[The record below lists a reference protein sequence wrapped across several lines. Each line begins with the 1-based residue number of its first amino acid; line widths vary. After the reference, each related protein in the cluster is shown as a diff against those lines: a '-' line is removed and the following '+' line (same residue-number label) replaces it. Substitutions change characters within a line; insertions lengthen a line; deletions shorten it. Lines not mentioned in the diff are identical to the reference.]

1 MYCMKIVFWAMIIIC
16 FFAYLAVMLPVALN
30 DYMMPE
36 NVYDPATDA
45 QIRAD
50 YILAGIGI
58 ACVGG
63 LCVVLLVV
71 RSMDR

>member
-1 MYCMKIVFWAMIIIC
+1 MYCMKILLWIMIVVC
-16 FFAYLAVMLPVALN
+16 FFAYLAVMLPVAIN
-30 DYMMPE
+30 DYMVSE
-36 NVYDPATDA
+36 EAYDPRSDA

-63 LCVVLLVV
+63 LCAILLVV
-71 RSMDR
+71 RMMDR

>member
-1 MYCMKIVFWAMIIIC
+1 MYCMKILLWAMIIVC
-16 FFAYLAVMLPVALN
+16 FFAYLAVMLPVAIS
-30 DYMMPE
+30 DYMVSE
-36 NVYDPATDA
+36 EAYDPHTDA
-45 QIRAD
+45 RIRAE